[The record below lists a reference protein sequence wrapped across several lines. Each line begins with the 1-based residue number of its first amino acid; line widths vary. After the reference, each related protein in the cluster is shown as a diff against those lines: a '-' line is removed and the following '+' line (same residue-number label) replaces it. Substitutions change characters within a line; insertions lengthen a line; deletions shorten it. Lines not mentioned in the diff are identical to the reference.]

1 VDRVDLDC
9 GSLVGVSGGTSFDVV
24 VKLEELS
31 LWEFDISEDCSVQL
45 DFLLSYAL
53 GRSRDQ
59 LDELLTERYTSTE
72 LLHLSKQY

>member
-1 VDRVDLDC
+1 MDRVDLDC
-9 GSLVGVSGGTSFDVV
+9 GSLVSVSGGTSFDVV

-31 LWEFDISEDCSVQL
+31 LWEFDISEDCNVQL